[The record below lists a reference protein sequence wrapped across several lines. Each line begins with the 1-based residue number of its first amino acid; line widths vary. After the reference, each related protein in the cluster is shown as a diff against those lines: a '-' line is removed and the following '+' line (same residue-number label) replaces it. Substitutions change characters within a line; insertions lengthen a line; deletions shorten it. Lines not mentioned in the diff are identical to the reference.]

1 MEIGEKDEMY
11 YELIEEINVEEDE
24 EEMIYEEKDK
34 NNRE

>member
-1 MEIGEKDEMY
+1 MY